1 MQERAGNYQERKDDR
16 MSKRGKPWNILLLL
30 SVIAVSSSSGQ
41 TRFEQRPEFGEHFKK
56 SGLRGSFLLYDLKR
70 DKYFAY
76 DSVRCKQQFVPASTF
91 KIFNSLVALETGV
104 APDEHLLIKWDS
116 VKHARPAWNQDQDM
130 ENAIKNSTVWYYQEI
145 ARRVGEKRM
154 RGWITREHYGNM
166 DMSGGIDKF
175 WLTGGLKI
183 SQMEQIDFLR
193 RLYAGTLAFSKR
205 SMDIVKR
212 MIILKDTTTYTLQ
225 GKTGWEERDG
235 KNIGWIVGYLEQN
248 GNVYFYATN
257 VEAPEPAPDNF
268 ASARREITEAI
279 LKSFGLME

>member
-1 MQERAGNYQERKDDR
+1 